1 MQSSVPYILSRVFV
15 MRGARKEPWS
25 FPPIVWGSLLSALR
39 LGEPDAGESSS
50 MANEQYRRLAAE
62 RLQLAKQATNPEHK
76 VAHLDMANVWLR
88 LALEVETKSSADL
101 AGHNKT

>member
-1 MQSSVPYILSRVFV
+1 
-15 MRGARKEPWS
+15 
-25 FPPIVWGSLLSALR
+25 
-39 LGEPDAGESSS
+39 

-88 LALEVETKSSADL
+88 LAREVETKSSADL
-101 AGHNKT
+101 AGHYKSHYKT